1 LKNGCFLAKTEHL
14 HKNKTLILNQN
25 TISRARR
32 LQEGNLILLDQ
43 NNLILEEQL
52 AICGFFN
59 TQTTT
64 KLLKETVS

>member
-1 LKNGCFLAKTEHL
+1 LKNGCFLAKTEHM
-14 HKNKTLILNQN
+14 HKNKTLTLNQN
-25 TISRARR
+25 AISRANIG
-32 LQEGNLILLDQ
+32 GNLILLDQ

-59 TQTTT
+59 TKTTT